1 MCQQCKLSR
10 FCQKARSWHAF
21 LFCSFLLLLSLML
34 IFKVS
39 FPSESGRLHW
49 AINRKFQPWSVGVGD
64 GWERSEEDQEFVW
77 QYLRAPKGLWLIWS
91 AWELPLDSW
100 MTKKKQCLQYYFCI
114 TSLLNIIFHAVFFF
128 FNYFN
133 LSSLLNFGLCVL
145 FAIITPPT
153 YLICLP
159 SFSTQHVCVLVH
171 GCVVWAQIICSA
183 SSLLLR
189 WLSCFSHHCSS

>member
-1 MCQQCKLSR
+1 MCNFSNSLVFLARVNRKVCQQCKLSR
-10 FCQKARSWHAF
+10 FCQKAQSWHAF

-77 QYLRAPKGLWLIWS
+77 QFLRAPNGLWLIWS

-100 MTKKKQCLQYYFCI
+100 MREKSNVSYT
-114 TSLLNIIFHAVFFF
+114 IFASPLFLTLFSMLFFF

-133 LSSLLNFGLCVL
+133 LSSLLNFGLCV
-145 FAIITPPT
+145 
-153 YLICLP
+153 
-159 SFSTQHVCVLVH
+159 V
-171 GCVVWAQIICSA
+171 
-183 SSLLLR
+183 LLL
-189 WLSCFSHHCSS
+189 